1 MFEKILLALDGSEH
15 SKNAAR
21 IVGEMVTC
29 NGVKQVFVVVV
40 YDPIPTYLG
49 EPNLQVV
56 IDARLD
62 EANAILQAGLAALGD
77 VPCKVTTEIVE
88 GSPAEAII
96 DVAKVREADLVVL
109 GSRGRGQLA
118 GLLLGS
124 TSQKVIGHAPC
135 PVLVTR

>member
-1 MFEKILLALDGSEH
+1 MFEKILLGLDGSEH
-15 SKNAAR
+15 SKNAAK
-21 IVGEMVTC
+21 IVGEMITC
-29 NGVKQVFVVVV
+29 NNVSEIFVVVV
-40 YDPIPTYLG
+40 YDSIPTYLG

-62 EANAILQAGLAALGD
+62 EANAVLRAGLLALGD
-77 VPCKVTTEIVE
+77 VPCKVSTEIVE

-96 DVAKVREADLVVL
+96 DIAKIRGVDLIVL
-109 GSRGRGQLA
+109 GSRGRGQLT

>member
-15 SKNAAR
+15 SKNAAK
-21 IVGEMVTC
+21 IVGEMTKSK
-29 NGVKQVFVVVV
+29 GVEKVFVVVV

-56 IDARLD
+56 IDARLY
-62 EANAILQAGLAALGD
+62 EANEMLKAGLEAMGE
-77 VPCKVTTEIVE
+77 VSCKVITEIIE
-88 GSPAEAII
+88 GNPAEAII
-96 DVAKVREADLVVL
+96 DIAKVREVDLIVL

-124 TSQKVIGHAPC
+124 TSQKVVGHAPC